1 MINGMQIAVHMPIFN
16 VKVPDTAQL
25 LVEKLVDVATFD
37 LPGINVEA
45 LFGSE
50 VLPDSNVTFYYPEGK
65 KDLTRRLIP
74 VGYGSHYIANVMGSI
89 YIFML
94 LTIIGLILIVLLSV
108 ISKSV
113 KIAQK
118 AQSFLINFLCW
129 NWVIRLIIQASL
141 ELSFAVIL
149 NKPFIS

>member
-1 MINGMQIAVHMPIFN
+1 
-16 VKVPDTAQL
+16 
-25 LVEKLVDVATFD
+25 
-37 LPGINVEA
+37 
-45 LFGSE
+45 
-50 VLPDSNVTFYYPEGK
+50 
-65 KDLTRRLIP
+65 
-74 VGYGSHYIANVMGSI
+74 MGSI

-129 NWVIRLIIQASL
+129 NWVIRLIIQACL